1 MVERGRRLL
10 SRVTAG
16 VPVNENPVTH
26 VAELPARAAGF
37 AAWPE
42 WAAPEVVSAFAGA
55 GVGVAWKHQVEAA
68 SLAHAGS
75 HVVVSTGTASGKSLA
90 YQLPVLSSLA
100 TGSSA
105 TALYLSPTKALGADQ
120 LRSVSSLDVP
130 SVRAAS
136 YDGDT
141 PMTERDWVRAHANW
155 VFTNPDMLHRGIL
168 SAHSRWTRFFKNL
181 AYVVVDECHS
191 YRGVFGSHVA
201 LLLRRLRR
209 VAAHYGASPVFVLA
223 SATTASPAEFASR
236 LTGLS
241 CAAVTEDAS
250 PRGARTVALWEPPL
264 LDELTGENG
273 APVRR
278 SAGVETARILTDL
291 VVEGARSLAFVR
303 SRRGAE
309 LTALGARRLL
319 SEVDP
324 ALVETVAA
332 YRSGFLPE
340 ERRALEAAL
349 LSGRLLGVATTNA
362 LELGVDIAGLDAVVL
377 AGYPGTLAS
386 FWQQAGR
393 AGRSGDEALVV
404 FVARDDPLD
413 TYLVHHPAALLER
426 PVETAVLDPTNPYVL
441 GPQLACAVA
450 ELPLTEPELPM
461 FGGEAARSVLADLA
475 EEKLL
480 RRRSSGWYWTSRD
493 RPHAEVGIRGS
504 GGDQIAVVEA
514 DSGRMLGTV
523 DPGSACYAVHPGA
536 VYLHQGSSYVVDELD
551 LETGL
556 ALVHAEDPDWHTSPR
571 EIVDISVLS
580 TQEQCRHGG
589 VTVSLGEVAV
599 TSQVVGYLRRR
610 PSGEVLDHTPLDLPE
625 QSLHTRAVWYTVSSD
640 LLGPNFRSVTGRGFG
655 PADAV
660 AAAGTDSVASV
671 GTGGGGG
678 SGAEATAGSVAPAG
692 TEGAKGDSA
701 EEPTGTV
708 APVGTEGTRVGAEGL
723 ESVGTGGAGGDGAEE
738 PTGTVAP
745 VGTEGAR
752 VGIESVESVGTGG
765 AEGGG
770 AEATAGSVAP
780 AGTEGARIEIENLA
794 AAGTGGAKGDSAA
807 ESVGTV
813 APVGT
818 GGTRVGAEGL
828 ESVGTGGAGGDGDAE
843 VAETVAP
850 VGTGG
855 ARVGAEVGAPVGT
868 GGARRAPGG
877 AGLSPARVPGAL
889 HAAEHA
895 AIGLLPL
902 FATCDRWDIGGV
914 STAWHED
921 TGEATVFVH
930 DGHPGGAGFADRG
943 YAAIV
948 PWLAATREAI
958 VSCECP
964 TGCPSCV
971 QSPKCG
977 NGNEPLDKA
986 GAVAVL
992 DTVLGALRQ
1001 HGEQCGHGGA

>member
-1 MVERGRRLL
+1 M
-10 SRVTAG
+10 TAG
-16 VPVNENPVTH
+16 IPAREDPITH
-26 VAELPARAAGF
+26 VADLPGRAARF
-37 AAWPE
+37 SPWPS
-42 WAAPEVVSAFAGA
+42 WADPAVVNALRDC
-55 GVGVAWKHQVEAA
+55 GVPSPWAHQAEAA
-68 SLAHAGS
+68 SHAYEGR
-75 HVVVSTGTASGKSLA
+75 HVVISTGTASGKSLA
-90 YQLPVLSSLA
+90 YQLPVLSRLA
-100 TGSSA
+100 AGEKTA
-105 TALYLSPTKALGADQ
+105 ALYLSPTKALGADQ

-130 SVRAAS
+130 GVRAAAF
-136 YDGDT
+136 DGDT
-141 PMTERDWVRAHANW
+141 PMVERDWVRAHANW

-168 SAHSRWTRFFKNL
+168 SAHGRWAPFFRRL
-181 AYVVVDECHS
+181 GCVVVDECHS

-209 VAAHYGASPVFVLA
+209 VAEHYGASPVFVLA
-223 SATTASPAEFASR
+223 SATTASPASFASR
-236 LTGLS
+236 LTGVP
-241 CAAVTEDAS
+241 CVAVTDDAS

-264 LDELTGENG
+264 LEELTGENG

-278 SAGVETARILTDL
+278 SAGAEASRILADL
-291 VVEGARSLAFVR
+291 VVEGARSLAFIR

-309 LTALGARRLL
+309 LAALGARRIL

-324 ALVETVAA
+324 RLAGTVAA
-332 YRSGFLPE
+332 YRSGYLPE

-393 AGRSGDEALVV
+393 AGRSGDSALVV

-426 PVETAVLDPTNPYVL
+426 PVESAVLDPSNPYVL
-441 GPQLACAVA
+441 APQLACAVA
-450 ELPLTEPELPM
+450 ELPLTVPELEV
-461 FGGEAARSVLADLA
+461 FGGAAAQAVLAELA
-475 EEKLL
+475 EQKLL

-493 RPHAEVGIRGS
+493 RPHADVGIRGT
-504 GGDQIAVVEA
+504 GGEQIAVVES

-523 DPGSACYAVHPGA
+523 DPGSACFAVHPGA

-551 LETGL
+551 LEQGL
-556 ALVHAEDPDWHTSPR
+556 ALVHAENPDWTTTPR

-580 TQEQCRHGG
+580 TQEKQDFGG
-589 VTVSLGEVAV
+589 VSICLGEVAV

-610 PSGEVLDHTPLDLPE
+610 PSGEVLDSTPLDLPE
-625 QSLHTRAVWYTVSSD
+625 QSLHTRAVWYTISSH
-640 LLGPNFRSVTGRGFG
+640 LLGPSEPPR
-655 PADAV
+655 
-660 AAAGTDSVASV
+660 AAALGSGDRGAAERASGGVGSSDRNPPGRQSGDREVTERDSGDRASITQDSADHAAAVRDSGGQNSADRRAVTRETIIGGLDSGDRNERGQESGDRGVVDRDSGDRRLAERDSADRETVV
-671 GTGGGGG
+671 GEPVMVGSGEAVRG
-678 SGAEATAGSVAPAG
+678 SGA
-692 TEGAKGDSA
+692 
-701 EEPTGTV
+701 
-708 APVGTEGTRVGAEGL
+708 
-723 ESVGTGGAGGDGAEE
+723 DGE
-738 PTGTVAP
+738 
-745 VGTEGAR
+745 
-752 VGIESVESVGTGG
+752 
-765 AEGGG
+765 
-770 AEATAGSVAP
+770 
-780 AGTEGARIEIENLA
+780 
-794 AAGTGGAKGDSAA
+794 AGTGGHR
-807 ESVGTV
+807 VGTES
-813 APVGT
+813 AGTVGT
-818 GGTRVGAEGL
+818 GEETLANGRGPVHEG
-828 ESVGTGGAGGDGDAE
+828 GRT
-843 VAETVAP
+843 
-850 VGTGG
+850 
-855 ARVGAEVGAPVGT
+855 
-868 GGARRAPGG
+868 PGG
-877 AGLSPARVPGAL
+877 AGLVPARVPGAL

-930 DGHPGGAGFADRG
+930 DGHPGGAGFAERG

-948 PWLAATREAI
+948 PWLVATREAI

-992 DTVLGALRQ
+992 GTVLGALRQ
-1001 HGEQCGHGGA
+1001 HGA

>member
-1 MVERGRRLL
+1 MGGTVGPLCQARRVDESRGQRLL
-10 SRVTAG
+10 RRVTAG
-16 VPVNENPVTH
+16 IPSREHPVTH
-26 VAELPARAAGF
+26 VADLPGRAAHYAEWPSWVDPAVV
-37 AAWPE
+37 AALRDCG
-42 WAAPEVVSAFAGA
+42 VSAPWA
-55 GVGVAWKHQVEAA
+55 HQAEAA
-68 SLAHAGS
+68 SHAYEGR
-75 HVVVSTGTASGKSLA
+75 HVVISTGTASGKSLA
-90 YQLPVLSSLA
+90 YQLPVLSRLA
-100 TGSSA
+100 AGEKTN
-105 TALYLSPTKALGADQ
+105 ALYLSPTKALGADQ

-130 SVRAAS
+130 GVRAAS
-136 YDGDT
+136 FDGDT
-141 PMTERDWVRAHANW
+141 PMAERDWVRAHANW

-168 SAHSRWTRFFKNL
+168 SAHGRWATFFRRL
-181 AYVVVDECHS
+181 SCVVVDECHS

-209 VAAHYGASPVFVLA
+209 VAEHYGASPVFVLA
-223 SATTASPAEFASR
+223 SATTASPASFASR
-236 LTGLS
+236 LTGVS
-241 CAAVTEDAS
+241 CVAVTEDAS

-278 SAGVETARILTDL
+278 SAGAETSRILADL
-291 VVEGARSLAFVR
+291 VLEGARSLAFIR

-309 LTALGARRLL
+309 LAALGARRIL

-324 ALVETVAA
+324 SLVETVAA
-332 YRSGFLPE
+332 YRSGYLPE

-393 AGRSGDEALVV
+393 AGRSGDSALVV

-413 TYLVHHPAALLER
+413 TYLVHHPAALLSR
-426 PVETAVLDPTNPYVL
+426 PVETAVLDPANPYVL
-441 GPQLACAVA
+441 APQLACAVA
-450 ELPLTEPELPM
+450 ELPLTLPELEV
-461 FGGEAARSVLADLA
+461 FGGAAAQEVLAELA
-475 EEKLL
+475 EQKLV

-493 RPHAEVGIRGS
+493 RPHAEVGIRGT
-504 GGDQIAVVEA
+504 GGEQIAVVES

-523 DPGSACYAVHPGA
+523 DPGSACFAVHPGA
-536 VYLHQGSSYVVDELD
+536 VYLHQGASYVVDELD

-556 ALVHAEDPDWHTSPR
+556 ALVHAENPDWTTTPR
-571 EIVDISVLS
+571 EVVDISVLS
-580 TQEQCRHGG
+580 TQEKHDYGG
-589 VTVSLGEVAV
+589 VSVCLGEVAV

-610 PSGEVLDHTPLDLPE
+610 PSGEVIDHTPLDLPE
-625 QSLHTRAVWYTVSSD
+625 QSLRTRAVWYTVSSS
-640 LLGPNFRSVTGRGFG
+640 LLGS
-655 PADAV
+655 
-660 AAAGTDSVASV
+660 AGSDGSDGSGGSDGEV
-671 GTGGGGG
+671 GTGGHR
-678 SGAEATAGSVAPAG
+678 
-692 TEGAKGDSA
+692 
-701 EEPTGTV
+701 
-708 APVGTEGTRVGAEGL
+708 VGTE
-723 ESVGTGGAGGDGAEE
+723 SAG
-738 PTGTVAP
+738 
-745 VGTEGAR
+745 
-752 VGIESVESVGTGG
+752 
-765 AEGGG
+765 
-770 AEATAGSVAP
+770 
-780 AGTEGARIEIENLA
+780 
-794 AAGTGGAKGDSAA
+794 
-807 ESVGTV
+807 
-813 APVGT
+813 PVGT
-818 GGTRVGAEGL
+818 GEETQADGRGPVREG
-828 ESVGTGGAGGDGDAE
+828 GRT
-843 VAETVAP
+843 
-850 VGTGG
+850 
-855 ARVGAEVGAPVGT
+855 
-868 GGARRAPGG
+868 PGG
-877 AGLSPARVPGAL
+877 AGLVPARVPGAL

-930 DGHPGGAGFADRG
+930 DGHPGGAGFAERG

-992 DTVLGALRQ
+992 GTVLGALRQ
-1001 HGEQCGHGGA
+1001 HGT